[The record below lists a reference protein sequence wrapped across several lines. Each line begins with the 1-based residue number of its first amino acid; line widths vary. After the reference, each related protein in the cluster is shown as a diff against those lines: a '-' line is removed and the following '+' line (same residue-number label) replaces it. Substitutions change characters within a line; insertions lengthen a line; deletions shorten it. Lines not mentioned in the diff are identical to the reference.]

1 MRTMCTGNG
10 VWILV
15 ENISF
20 MDPEF
25 FRGRGGGGGRLIR
38 PIKLTSKNII
48 KTNKQKTKRH
58 EYRGGGLKYYD
69 ML

>member
-1 MRTMCTGNG
+1 MCTGNG

-25 FRGRGGGGGRLIR
+25 FRGRVGGGEVDPSDKIDQQ
-38 PIKLTSKNII
+38 KYNK
-48 KTNKQKTKRH
+48 NKQAKQNDMNAGR
-58 EYRGGGLKYYD
+58 LKYYD

>member
-1 MRTMCTGNG
+1 MCTGNG

-20 MDPEF
+20 MDPEI
-25 FRGRGGGGGRLIR
+25 FRGKREGGGEVDPSDKIDQQ
-38 PIKLTSKNII
+38 KYNK
-48 KTNKQKTKRH
+48 NKQAKQNDTNAGR
-58 EYRGGGLKYYD
+58 LKYYD

>member
-25 FRGRGGGGGRLIR
+25 FRGRGGGVDPSDKIDQQ
-38 PIKLTSKNII
+38 KYNK
-48 KTNKQKTKRH
+48 NKQAKQNDTNTGR
-58 EYRGGGLKYYD
+58 LKYYD